1 MLIVGRGRG
10 ADIRLDDG
18 SVSRLH
24 LELVIG
30 GGGEVH
36 LADRSSENGTWMWT
50 EGAWQR
56 VTARAAVPEDRLRL
70 GAHEVTVAE
79 LIRRAPEPPRQDPG
93 ADPNRMDDGL
103 PVGPVRR
110 DPETGAVIAGRL
122 R

>member
-1 MLIVGRGRG
+1 MLIVGRGRR
-10 ADIRLDDG
+10 ADIRLDDR

-36 LADRSSENGTWMWT
+36 IADRSSANGSWVWT
-50 EGAWQR
+50 EGEWKR

-70 GAHEVTVAE
+70 GACEVTVAE
-79 LIRRAPEPPRQDPG
+79 LLRRAPERALLDPG
-93 ADPNRMDDGL
+93 ADSGRVDDGL

-110 DPETGAVIAGRL
+110 DPETGEVIAG
-122 R
+122 